1 MAPGTAGADIA
12 DCWHEA
18 VVGTLAFLG
27 EHPLFGRERRD
38 LDFPGIRS
46 WGVKEF
52 RRWVTFYGVRG
63 DDLILFRVVSGT
75 MNLYVL
81 GCD

>member
-12 DCWHEA
+12 DRWHEA

-38 LDFPGIRS
+38 LNFPGIRS

-52 RRWVTFYGVRG
+52 RRWVIFFGVG
-63 DDLILFRVVSGT
+63 ET
-75 MNLYVL
+75 T
-81 GCD
+81 